1 MESAEKSPGLKIAVA
16 AFITISVILAVAAY
30 FLFSAYSSAEARLA
44 DVLVQNKQLHESQSR
59 LQTHYNELKK
69 QLDKLSGARPK

>member
-44 DVLVQNKQLHESQSR
+44 DVLVQN
-59 LQTHYNELKK
+59 N
-69 QLDKLSGARPK
+69 